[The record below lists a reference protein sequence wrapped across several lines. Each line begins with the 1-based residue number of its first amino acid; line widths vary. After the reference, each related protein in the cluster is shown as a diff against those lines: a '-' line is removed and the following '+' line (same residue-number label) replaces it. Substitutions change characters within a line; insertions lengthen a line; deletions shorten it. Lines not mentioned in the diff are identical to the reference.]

1 MRSCKGLFNIALL
14 LGTIFTVVSCTTDV
28 DYTMGEEFV
37 PSNQN
42 MELRRRVYVLGEC
55 VERENSVECALAT
68 TRLYKSDSLC
78 SSNIGTGYFG
88 REVDPTFGSRTAGF
102 MSQMIFSLSL
112 PEERGW
118 GYRPIFDSMMLS
130 LYITDYHGDTT
141 KKYRFN
147 IYEITSNDYLKLS
160 PDSTFYVNF
169 DPKEYISSEPI
180 FTFEF
185 PNQERGVYVGDM
197 SNPQNTNILLEHTPS
212 TRDYVERLMLSTD
225 LDANGGYALDTD
237 SIYVNGNELKF
248 LDRVRGIYI
257 APAEQTEGVMFAT
270 DLANTAMLLF
280 SRSRYEEDPTII
292 RDTTYMIY
300 NMYLDPTEYTDL
312 AAGNISINS
321 IKHDYTGSAIDLEA
335 ATCDVCYVEGMGGVV
350 TELCFTDE
358 FIQSLADIVLE
369 AGADATVSVNQ
380 AKFSIYMEGSDY
392 DYNIIN
398 PTVLTPLMDD
408 AMLRMGIY
416 FNYYRDTKLEAI
428 SDYNYAVESSVLL
441 SYDGYLN
448 RSLGCYQMDI
458 STYIQSLMLKAAKS
472 AAENNGK
479 VDLSKFVVGAT
490 EEESGDYVNLRRIY
504 IAPDAT
510 SLYGTKRQALYGADG
525 FAPIKLELTYTIVKS
540 ELRDSCRLICLTVAS

>member
-1 MRSCKGLFNIALL
+1 MRSCKSLFNIALL
-14 LGTIFTVVSCTTDV
+14 LGMVFAIVSCTTDV

-37 PSNQN
+37 PSDQN
-42 MELRRRVYVLGEC
+42 MELRRRVYALGEC
-55 VERENSVECALAT
+55 VERESSVECSLAT
-68 TRLYKSDSLC
+68 TRQYKSDSLL

-88 REVDPTFGSRTAGF
+88 RETSATFGSRTAGF

-141 KKYRFN
+141 KKHRFN

-160 PDSTFYVNF
+160 TDTTFYVGF

-185 PNQERGVYVGDM
+185 PNQERGLYVGDM
-197 SNPQNTNILLEHTPS
+197 ENPQNANVLLEHTPA
-212 TRDYVERLMLSTD
+212 TRNYVERLMLCTSLED
-225 LDANGGYALDTD
+225 NGGYALDTD

-248 LDRVRGIYI
+248 LDKVRGIYI
-257 APAEQTEGVMFAT
+257 APADDTEGVMFAT
-270 DLANTAMLLF
+270 NLSNTAMLLF

-300 NMYLDPTEYTDL
+300 NMYLDPKEYTDL
-312 AAGNISINS
+312 AAGNVSINS
-321 IKHDYTGSAIDLEA
+321 IQHDYTGSEVDLEA
-335 ATCDVCYVEGMGGVV
+335 TTCDVCYVEGMGGVV

-369 AGADATVSVNQ
+369 AGDATVSVNQ

-392 DYNIIN
+392 DYNVIN
-398 PTVLTPLMDD
+398 PTVLTPLMND
-408 AMLRMGIY
+408 AMLRMGMY
-416 FNYYRDTKLEAI
+416 FNYYRDKKLEAI
-428 SDYNYAVESSVLL
+428 SDYNYSVEGSVLL

-458 STYIQSLMLKAAKS
+458 STYIQTLMLVASKS
-472 AAENNGK
+472 VDESGK
-479 VDLSKFVVGAT
+479 VDLTKFAVGAT
-490 EEESGDYVNLRRIY
+490 EQESGDYVNLRRIY

-510 SLYGTKRQALYGADG
+510 SLYGMKRQALYGADG
-525 FAPIKLELTYTIVKS
+525 LAPIKLELTYTIVK
-540 ELRDSCRLICLTVAS
+540 

>member
-1 MRSCKGLFNIALL
+1 
-14 LGTIFTVVSCTTDV
+14 
-28 DYTMGEEFV
+28 
-37 PSNQN
+37 
-42 MELRRRVYVLGEC
+42 
-55 VERENSVECALAT
+55 
-68 TRLYKSDSLC
+68 
-78 SSNIGTGYFG
+78 
-88 REVDPTFGSRTAGF
+88 
-102 MSQMIFSLSL
+102 
-112 PEERGW
+112 
-118 GYRPIFDSMMLS
+118 
-130 LYITDYHGDTT
+130 
-141 KKYRFN
+141 
-147 IYEITSNDYLKLS
+147 
-160 PDSTFYVNF
+160 
-169 DPKEYISSEPI
+169 
-180 FTFEF
+180 
-185 PNQERGVYVGDM
+185 
-197 SNPQNTNILLEHTPS
+197 
-212 TRDYVERLMLSTD
+212 
-225 LDANGGYALDTD
+225 
-237 SIYVNGNELKF
+237 VNGNELKF

-408 AMLRMGIY
+408 AMLRMGTY

-479 VDLSKFVVGAT
+479 VDLTKFAVGAT

-510 SLYGTKRQALYGADG
+510 SLYGMKHQVVYGMGGD
-525 FAPIKLELTYTIVKS
+525 APVKLELTYTIVK
-540 ELRDSCRLICLTVAS
+540 

>member
-1 MRSCKGLFNIALL
+1 MRSCKSLTNIVLL
-14 LGTIFTVVSCTTDV
+14 LGMILMVVSCTTPV

-42 MELRRRVYVLGEC
+42 LELRRRVYALGEC
-55 VERENSVECALAT
+55 TERENIEECSLAT
-68 TRLYKSDSLC
+68 TRLYKSDSLL
-78 SSNIGTGYFG
+78 SSNIGMGYFG
-88 REVDPTFGSRTAGF
+88 RETNATFGTRTAGF

-141 KKYRFN
+141 KKHRFN

-160 PDSTFYVNF
+160 TDTTFYINF

-185 PNQERGVYVGDM
+185 PNQEKGLYVGDVD
-197 SNPQNTNILLEHTPS
+197 NPKNANILLEHTPK
-212 TRDYVERLMLSTD
+212 TADYVSRLMLCTA
-225 LDANGGYALDTD
+225 LDDNGGYALDTD
-237 SIYVNGNELKF
+237 GIYVNGNELKF
-248 LDRVRGIYI
+248 LDKVRGIYI
-257 APAEQTEGVMFAT
+257 APADGTEGAMFST
-270 DLANTAMLLF
+270 SLANTAMLLF
-280 SRSRYEEDPTII
+280 TRSRYEEDPAII

-312 AAGNISINS
+312 AAGNVSINS
-321 IKHDYTGSAIDLEA
+321 IEHDYTGSAIDLEA
-335 ATCDVCYVEGMGGVV
+335 ATCDVCDVEAMGGVV

-369 AGADATVSVNQ
+369 AGDDTTVSVNQ
-380 AKFSIYMEGSDY
+380 AKFTTYMEGSNDNY
-392 DYNIIN
+392 LDID
-398 PTVLTPLMDD
+398 PVVLTPLMND
-408 AMLRMGIY
+408 AMLRMGMY
-416 FNYYRDTKLEAI
+416 FNYYRDNKLEAI
-428 SDYNYAVESSVLL
+428 SDYNYSVESSVLL

-458 STYIQSLMLKAAKS
+458 STYIQTLMLVASKNVDES
-472 AAENNGK
+472 GK
-479 VDLSKFVVGAT
+479 VDLTKFAVGAT
-490 EEESGDYVNLRRIY
+490 EAESGDYVNLRRIY

-510 SLYGTKRQALYGADG
+510 SLYGMKRQALYGADG
-525 FAPIKLELTYTIVKS
+525 FAPMKLELTYTIVK
-540 ELRDSCRLICLTVAS
+540 

>member
-1 MRSCKGLFNIALL
+1 MRSCKSLINIMSL
-14 LGTIFTVVSCTTDV
+14 LGMILMVVSCTTSV

-37 PSNQN
+37 PSDQN
-42 MELRRRVYVLGEC
+42 LELRRRVYALGEC
-55 VERENSVECALAT
+55 TERDSSVECPLAT
-68 TRLYKSDSLC
+68 TRLYHSDSLR

-88 REVDPTFGSRTAGF
+88 RETNATFGTRTAGF

-141 KKYRFN
+141 KRHRFN

-160 PDSTFYVNF
+160 TDTTFYINF

-185 PNQERGVYVGDM
+185 PNQEKGVYVGDM
-197 SNPQNTNILLEHTPS
+197 DNPQNTNILLEHTPK
-212 TRDYVERLMLSTD
+212 TAEYVSRLMLCTD
-225 LDANGGYALDTD
+225 LDDNGGYALDTD
-237 SIYVNGNELKF
+237 SIYVNGNELEF
-248 LDRVRGIYI
+248 LDRVRGLYI
-257 APAEQTEGVMFAT
+257 APAEDTEGVMFAT
-270 DLANTAMLLF
+270 SLANTAMLLF
-280 SRSRYEEDPTII
+280 TRSRYEEDPAII

-312 AAGNISINS
+312 AAGNVSINS
-321 IKHDYTGSAIDLEA
+321 IEHDYTGSAIDLEA
-335 ATCDVCYVEGMGGVV
+335 ATCDVCYVEAMGGVV

-369 AGADATVSVNQ
+369 AGDDTTVSVNQ
-380 AKFSIYMEGSDY
+380 AKFTTYMEGSNDNY
-392 DYNIIN
+392 LDID
-398 PTVLTPLMDD
+398 PAVLTPLMND
-408 AMLRMGIY
+408 AMLRMGMY
-416 FNYYRDTKLEAI
+416 VDYSRYDKNRAYTAI
-428 SDYNYAVESSVLL
+428 SDYNYSVESSVLL

-458 STYIQSLMLKAAKS
+458 STYIQTLMLTAAKS

-510 SLYGTKRQALYGADG
+510 SLYGMKRQALYGADG
-525 FAPIKLELTYTIVKS
+525 FAPIKLELTYTIVK
-540 ELRDSCRLICLTVAS
+540 